1 MTVFQTRPVKQPR
14 SQSFPARPYIAIST
28 IRPVEDYERSMVDD
42 PAEPRPARNGVGLIV
57 LVLLSA
63 AAWVWLL
70 WGGWR

>member
-1 MTVFQTRPVKQPR
+1 MTTRPTTSSP
-14 SQSFPARPYIAIST
+14 SPFPTSSPPAPFIVRPLD
-28 IRPVEDYERSMVDD
+28 DYERSMVDD